1 MRIPLRWAGLAT
13 AVMVALAAA
22 AEAQWTWT
30 PQTRRWINIKHLPKE
45 TAELQ
50 IEYARSLMLKGEYKE
65 ALRET
70 DRFQRYFADSGM
82 ADENQFLR
90 GEIRMA
96 QGKLQDAAK
105 EFQRVLSEY
114 PATTLYA
121 DAIAKQYEIGDRYYE
136 KGLKRLKKWWIP
148 LRKRPLKHAIK
159 VYSMV
164 IENQPF
170 TLAAAEAQYKL
181 GLCHAARKEYVEAAY
196 EYRRVIEDYSDS
208 DWVDEASYGL
218 AVCYYDASLPHDY
231 DQTSSEMSVESVDD
245 FLFRYHDDPRVEELK
260 AKRQEMRDQIAAQRL
275 KSAQFYEKRREFNSA
290 RIYYQ
295 VLIDEFG
302 DTPSS
307 KTARAWLEAHP
318 IVETDARKEISALR
332 GKP

>member
-1 MRIPLRWAGLAT
+1 MAVAVVFAT
-13 AVMVALAAA
+13 A

-50 IEYARSLMLKGEYKE
+50 IEFARSLMLKEEYKQ

-96 QGKLQDAAK
+96 QGKLRDAAK

-114 PATTLYA
+114 PETALYD

-136 KGLKRLKKWWIP
+136 KGQKRLKKWWIP
-148 LRKRPLKHAIK
+148 LRKRPLKHAIS

-181 GLCHAARKEYVEAAY
+181 GLCHAARKEYIEAAY
-196 EYRRVIEDYSDS
+196 EYRRVIEDYGDS
-208 DWVDEASYGL
+208 DWVDEASYSL
-218 AVCYYDASLPHDY
+218 AICYYDASLPPDY
-231 DQTSSEMSVESVDD
+231 DQTSSELSVQATDD
-245 FLFRYHDDPRVEELK
+245 FLLRFPVDSRGDELK
-260 AKRQEMRDQIAAQRL
+260 VKRQEMRDQIAAQRL
-275 KSAQFYEKRREFNSA
+275 KNAQFYEKRREFHSA

-295 VLIDEFG
+295 VLVDEFG
-302 DTPSS
+302 DTPSA
-307 KTARAWLEAHP
+307 KIAQTWLAEHP
-318 IVETDARKEISALR
+318 VVETEARKEISALR